1 MLGLEWEQH
10 FKGIVREL
18 TALNLCARQLFCF
31 CLVLVGAV
39 LVTGVP
45 VWPGATWERRSV
57 LKRRGSR
64 RAAFLSGHL
73 QERTPFRH
81 AVLS

>member
-1 MLGLEWEQH
+1 M
-10 FKGIVREL
+10 REL

-45 VWPGATWERRSV
+45 VWPGATWECRSV

-64 RAAFLSGHL
+64 RAAFVWTSSRVDSISSRCPELSDTRAYSL
-73 QERTPFRH
+73 CIF
-81 AVLS
+81 